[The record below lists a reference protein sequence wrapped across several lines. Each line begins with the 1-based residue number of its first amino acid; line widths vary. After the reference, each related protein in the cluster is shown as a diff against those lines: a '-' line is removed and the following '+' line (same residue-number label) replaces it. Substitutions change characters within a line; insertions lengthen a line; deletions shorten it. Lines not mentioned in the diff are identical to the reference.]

1 MLQFLPSYIFAQ
13 FASAGFLYS
22 FIIRLKRIEAEFLCY
37 HANIFVVSLN
47 GIPES
52 VLEH

>member
-1 MLQFLPSYIFAQ
+1 MLQFPPSYIFAQ
-13 FASAGFLYS
+13 FASARFLYS
-22 FIIRLKRIEAEFLCY
+22 FIGLKRIEAEFLCY